1 MDDKLLSATALAV
14 PDRAS
19 SRPLVV
25 PPGLGEVAFTELEAS
40 VGLALETYA
49 NVHRGTGYNSMAS
62 TLLYGQARDAILN
75 VLGLEKSRYAVVFCT
90 PARAASLEAASRRG
104 RPVVLS
110 SRDLGLPL
118 GLRAVIIRSDA
129 LTKGAPSQTGGGT
142 VRMVSRRSVVW
153 EGAPDRFEA
162 GTPAVINALAFARAL
177 QLARR
182 FGSQAFKPCA
192 NGIASPLEILH
203 VDDLLGFSGREL
215 LTRLRLTTIGRGRP
229 VPTEEG
235 PSPYVHLDNAAS
247 TPTFKPVWRAVRL
260 AWRLPEDRRTE
271 LVAAVRSLCAGFFGA
286 PAENYDV
293 IFTSNTTEAVNLAAH
308 ALVPKPPRGTV
319 PECETVVLNTDAEHN
334 SNELPWRFAQ
344 GATLVRTPVDDEGF
358 PDLGEMERLLREYNV
373 DRAHGRKRIRIV
385 AVSGASNVLGA
396 CPDLAEVARI
406 AHRHQALVFV
416 DAAQLAA
423 HRAIRMDAD
432 GLDGLAFSGHKMY
445 APFGAGGL
453 ILRKGLWP
461 AGDEAFESAR
471 MSGDENVAGIAAL
484 GKAIDLLER
493 VGMDVVGEEEMKLT
507 RTALREL
514 AGVPGIRVYGIADPD
529 SPRIS
534 RRLGVISFEL
544 ANIPH
549 NLAAAQLAESAGV
562 GVRTGCHCA
571 HILVK
576 RLLRMHP
583 AREAVS
589 NLGMRFA
596 PRITRSVLPGLVR
609 ASLGL
614 ENDEDDV
621 RRLAF
626 ALVKIGG
633 RRRNFV
639 TRLLAKTHNAV
650 PALPVTKTRK
660 LMRAVIV
667 REASSVYGV
676 PLAESKEDR
685 PKSKAPSDRIPSR
698 SLTFLGRPC
707 CRKL

>member
-1 MDDKLLSATALAV
+1 MDDKLLQATALEV
-14 PDRAS
+14 PDRVC

-49 NVHRGTGYNSMAS
+49 NVHRGTGYHSMAS
-62 TLLYGQARDAILN
+62 TLLYDQARDAILN
-75 VLGLEKSRYAVVFCT
+75 VLGLEKSRYTVVFCT
-90 PARAASLEAASRRG
+90 PARAASLEAAARRG

-118 GLRAVIIRSDA
+118 GLRAVIIRFDA
-129 LTKGAPSQTGGGT
+129 LTKSAPSQTGGGT

-182 FGSQAFKPCA
+182 FGSQAFKPCPH
-192 NGIASPLEILH
+192 GIASPLEILH

-235 PSPYVHLDNAAS
+235 PLPYVHLDNAAS

-260 AWRLPEDRRTE
+260 TWRLPEDRRTE

-286 PAENYDV
+286 PAENYGV
-293 IFTSNTTEAVNLAAH
+293 IFTSNTTEAVNLAAQV
-308 ALVPKPPRGTV
+308 LVPKPPRETV
-319 PECETVVLNTDAEHN
+319 PECETVVLNTYAEHN

-373 DRAHGRKRIRIV
+373 DRVHGRKRIRIV

-423 HRAIRMDAD
+423 HREIRMDAD

-461 AGDEAFESAR
+461 AADEAFEPAR

-493 VGMDVVGEEEMKLT
+493 VGMDVVREEELRLT
-507 RTALREL
+507 RTTLREL
-514 AGVPGIRVYGIADPD
+514 AAVPGIRVYGIADPD
-529 SPRIS
+529 SPRIA
-534 RRLGVISFEL
+534 RRLGVMSFEL
-544 ANIPH
+544 ANVPH
-549 NLAAAQLAESAGV
+549 NLAAEELAESAGV

-583 AREAVS
+583 AREAAS

-596 PRITRSVLPGLVR
+596 PRITKSVLPGLVR
-609 ASLGL
+609 ASFGL

-621 RRLAF
+621 RRLAL

-633 RRRNFV
+633 RRRNLV
-639 TRLLAKTHNAV
+639 TRLLAKTHNAM
-650 PALPVTKTRK
+650 PALPVTKTRM
-660 LMRAVIV
+660 LMRAAIE

-676 PLAESKEDR
+676 PVAEPKEDR
-685 PKSKAPSDRIPSR
+685 PKSKAPSARIPSR
-698 SLTFLGRPC
+698 SMTFLGRPC